1 MNNKKRIGLALGSGG
16 WRGLAHI
23 GVIKTLLKEG
33 INIDYIAGSSAGALV
48 GGLYSYFGNTAE
60 IEAIVGSLSYKALYK
75 MLFDPARVS
84 GLIDGRKYV
93 SFLERFIGDINIEDL
108 NIPFTAVCSD
118 LFNGLPVG
126 ITSGKLS
133 EAIRASS
140 SIPILFKPEM
150 INGRFLVDGGNS
162 MPVPTNIVRDMGADI
177 VIGVNLYGNIFPF
190 KMEYL
195 KKEKVTSVAVTRI
208 SYQMMLNSLAKEN
221 LKQADIQITP
231 EIFEGNFNIFKNFVN
246 NQTTVEDGQKAT
258 EKILPK
264 LEKLISS

>member
-1 MNNKKRIGLALGSGG
+1 MNTNRKKIGLALGSGG

-23 GVIKTLLKEG
+23 GVIKTLIKEG
-33 INIDYIAGSSAGALV
+33 IQIDYIAGSSAGALV

-60 IEAIVGSLSYKALYK
+60 IEAIVGSLSYRSLYG
-75 MLFDPARVS
+75 MLFDPALAS
-84 GLIDGRKYV
+84 GFIDGKKYV
-93 SFLERFIGDINIEDL
+93 RFLEKFIGEIKIEDL

-118 LFNGLPVG
+118 LFSGQSVG

-133 EAIRASS
+133 EGIRASS
-140 SIPILFKPEM
+140 SIPILFKPKM

-162 MPVPTNIVRDMGADI
+162 MPVPTQIVRDMGAEI

-195 KKEKVTSVAVTRI
+195 KKEKVNSAAIIRI

-221 LKQADIQITP
+221 LKLADVQITP
-231 EIFEGNFNIFKNFVN
+231 EIFEGNFSIFKNFVN
-246 NQTTVEDGQKAT
+246 NQTTVEDGEKAA
-258 EKILPK
+258 EKILPALK
-264 LEKLISS
+264 LLL